1 MEKILD
7 GINVL
12 DDKTL
17 LDHIELSYKIYKSES
32 KEPKNAKFNI
42 KEISNKYNQVILSS
56 LVRFFRYINNSLYI
70 DSETLKEILKS
81 RTLSYSLITEKLNEV
96 LSYQNKRIYIT
107 DTFYKENHNETTYS
121 PSINSQIRYS
131 HESVKYISG
140 ISWRINLIISNS
152 DMNKVLIPQVI
163 IVFTYEDSSM
173 ERFIVPINVFQEM
186 RKNMTKHLKKIIE
199 NDHVSLLN
207 N

>member
-7 GINVL
+7 GINIL

-32 KEPKNAKFNI
+32 KEPKNTKLNI
-42 KEISNKYNQVILSS
+42 KEVSNKYNQVILSS

-96 LSYQNKRIYIT
+96 LSNQNKRIYIT
-107 DTFYKENHNETTYS
+107 DSFYKENNNATTFF
-121 PSINSQIRYS
+121 PRINSHIRYS
-131 HESVKYISG
+131 HDSVKYISG

-163 IVFTYEDSSM
+163 IVFTYEDSSI

-186 RKNMTKHLKKIIE
+186 RKNMTKHLKKVIE